1 MNKLSVFS
9 SSSAVGRRWRCAS
22 GPQPNTLAQGDREKV
37 GDSKFWILQIIPPVS
52 KHCINITKCF
62 EIIKNTFGNRRQLFI
77 HYLKKKS
84 RKIHL
89 PFSSQGNRHYRGAFI
104 FSWLPLLPLFF
115 LQLLVSGGQR
125 EFSCIEK
132 VLTAE
137 WLCQA
142 PVFKETEL
150 HITRK
155 WLFSYLFINHLS
167 KRRQTELPL
176 LKLGSNNLNVFH
188 KDYVILQTYGE
199 LQTPRWNI

>member
-1 MNKLSVFS
+1 MDEQTFFFLHLSGKKKVPLCIQ
-9 SSSAVGRRWRCAS
+9 ATVHCTDTW
-22 GPQPNTLAQGDREKV
+22 LA
-37 GDSKFWILQIIPPVS
+37 DSKFWILQTILPVS
-52 KHCINITKCF
+52 KHCINITRCL
-62 EIIKNTFGNRRQLFI
+62 EIIKNTFGSRRQLFI

-84 RKIHL
+84 RKVHL
-89 PFSSQGNRHYRGAFI
+89 PFSSQGNMHYGWALI
-104 FSWLPLLPLFF
+104 FRWLPPSPSFF
-115 LQLLVSGGQR
+115 LQLLVSGGQG

-176 LKLGSNNLNVFH
+176 LKLGSNELNVFH

-199 LQTPRWNI
+199 PQTPRWNI

>member
-1 MNKLSVFS
+1 MDEQTFCFLLLRGKKKVPLCIRATVHCTDT
-9 SSSAVGRRWRCAS
+9 W
-22 GPQPNTLAQGDREKV
+22 LA
-37 GDSKFWILQIIPPVS
+37 DSKFWNLQTIPPVS
-52 KHCINITKCF
+52 KHCINITRCLK
-62 EIIKNTFGNRRQLFI
+62 IIKNTFGSRRQLFI
-77 HYLKKKS
+77 HYLKKNQGKYTFHS
-84 RKIHL
+84 VLRVICIMGEHL
-89 PFSSQGNRHYRGAFI
+89 FSADFPPSP
-104 FSWLPLLPLFF
+104 SFF
-115 LQLLVSGGQR
+115 LQLLVSGGQG

-176 LKLGSNNLNVFH
+176 LKLGSNELNVFH

-199 LQTPRWNI
+199 PQTPRWNI